1 MPADNSPVAGTNAAG
16 VAPSSSGGSSPAKPS
31 KVSPEVI
38 KERLTISGIALIPFG
53 IVAVL
58 FMLVLYP
65 INGGLPLT
73 RSVFGDIALWVL
85 AFGIYFGTT
94 YGLMFTPVEDWV
106 TDNKQQK

>member
-1 MPADNSPVAGTNAAG
+1 MPADNSPVPGASAAG
-16 VAPSSSGGSSPAKPS
+16 VPPGNSPAKPP
-31 KVSPEVI
+31 KVPPEVI
-38 KERLTISGIALIPFG
+38 QERLVISGIALIPFSV
-53 IVAVL
+53 VAVL

-73 RSVFGDIALWVL
+73 RSVFGDIALWVI

-106 TDNKQQK
+106 ADSKQQQQQQ